1 MHNKITVLNRNIINE
16 FIENI
21 YVDENKNVTIEFKY
35 QDEYNQ
41 LLNYINDKKM
51 WYNRRVRMGWEW
63 IKNL

>member
-41 LLNYINDKKM
+41 LLK
-51 WYNRRVRMGWEW
+51 
-63 IKNL
+63 

>member
-21 YVDENKNVTIEFKY
+21 YVDENKNVTIEFKF

-41 LLNYINDKKM
+41 LLNHINDKKM
-51 WYNRRVRMGWEW
+51 
-63 IKNL
+63 

>member
-1 MHNKITVLNRNIINE
+1 MHNKITVLNRNKINE

-51 WYNRRVRMGWEW
+51 
-63 IKNL
+63 

>member
-51 WYNRRVRMGWEW
+51 
-63 IKNL
+63 

>member
-1 MHNKITVLNRNIINE
+1 MHNKITVLNRNIINK

-35 QDEYNQ
+35 QNEYNQ

-51 WYNRRVRMGWEW
+51 
-63 IKNL
+63 

>member
-21 YVDENKNVTIEFKY
+21 YVDENKNVTIEFKC

-51 WYNRRVRMGWEW
+51 
-63 IKNL
+63 